1 MKINR
6 IISLASV
13 LLTGLAI
20 LGCQA
25 EKPIGEARAVAAGK
39 EVLSFEAVKAEAQ
52 TLPIYAD
59 GDWAVDVDSDWISV
73 EPMRGRGMGSV
84 TVSVSDNLKGG
95 VQNVPRQ
102 GKIIIQGGNTERRGS
117 VIVKQKG
124 DTYYGVATKT
134 LAEIR
139 ELDDEAV
146 AKIASAKVA
155 ALTTEGFLL
164 GDDSGFLYVLGKK
177 DVKIG
182 DNVSL
187 NGKKVTFHSNP
198 AFEAD
203 GLSVAGSS
211 EYSYPAA
218 ADLTAAISSYDGKS
232 IVYGKLTGSL
242 INGNMKLGGATIIIL
257 NPVAALEIEKFD
269 LHKVE
274 LSGFV
279 IGAEKTTG
287 YFVATAVED
296 KGADESLVPYP
307 IKWAIGKD
315 GMNYS
320 SSTFTNDT
328 PRIDPIQGV
337 GYIEYVPY
345 DLEHTNGGGNYKL
358 DVNANNPRVTG
369 PWVNDYWLFYGN
381 GAIKAGSE
389 VQIAFEMRSS
399 KWGMKYWLLEYL
411 DGEEWLVAGEP
422 NTANDPGYEVQYTV
436 ATDENNTNQPVLQVI
451 KFRKNNEHLQIRLR
465 CSALWR
471 GGGGTTESRST
482 ASSRLTITNPD
493 DPTYQPSVIILKE
506 GNGIEKDPT
515 FADIQ
520 LSTDLL
526 TFNGSPDSPKELVIT
541 SDYDFSISCTADWLS
556 FDKTEGLA
564 GEETTIA
571 VTCAPSELTE
581 LRQTRIKIVSEDSEK
596 FVNVVQSAAGQ
607 QLDPFI
613 SVSSGPVVKLA
624 IGGGEADVRI
634 QANVEVSHECAA
646 DWVTIEKLGTKSM
659 VEWTNYKVTCPKNE
673 TGDERSAVIRFF
685 NKAANQEV
693 CVTVTQS
700 GPQASFPVIW
710 SFPDPATNTNWK
722 DGVDWHCENP
732 TGSYVYS
739 DTHEGKMS
747 VVRFGDAPSSVPTY
761 KNDTPLGTRLLHYG
775 MYKDDYWLF
784 EVYDVKNPAGTYT
797 IGYGSVAS
805 AAGPKFFALEYSLD
819 GGSTW
824 TGINTQTKNV
834 ALKTG
839 ADARDI
845 TYTYAL
851 SPESDKANE
860 VCTVTESFHLGAIA
874 SKTKLMIRARVADT
888 MKLDRSAEMTSASH
902 GGTNRI
908 GARAEIHFT
917 AD

>member
-1 MKINR
+1 MKLNHIL
-6 IISLASV
+6 IFATA
-13 LLTGLAI
+13 LLVAF
-20 LGCQA
+20 GCQKEA
-25 EKPIGEARAVAAGK
+25 DKDARAVAAGE
-39 EVLSFEAVKAEAQ
+39 EVLTFEAVNAPAQ
-52 TLPIYAD
+52 ELPVYAD
-59 GDWAVDVDSDWISV
+59 GNWAVDVDSDWISV
-73 EPMRGRGMGSV
+73 EPTSGTGMGKV
-84 TVSVSDNLKGG
+84 TVSVSDNLKDG

-117 VIVKQKG
+117 VIVKQMG
-124 DTYYGVATKT
+124 DTYHGVATKT
-134 LAEIR
+134 LAQIR
-139 ELDDEAV
+139 DLDDEAV
-146 AKIASAKVA
+146 AKIASAQVA

-164 GDDSGFLYVLGKK
+164 SDDSGFLYVLGKK

-203 GLSVAGSS
+203 ELSVTAAG
-211 EYSYPAA
+211 EYNYPAA

-232 IVYGKLTGSL
+232 IVYGKLSGSL
-242 INGNMKLGGATIIIL
+242 INGNMKLGGATIVIL
-257 NPVAALEIEKFD
+257 NPVAALEIEKVD

-274 LSGFV
+274 LRGFV

-287 YFVATAVED
+287 YFIATAVED
-296 KGADESLVPYP
+296 KGEDESLVPYP
-307 IKWAIGKD
+307 LKWAIGKD

-320 SSTFTNDT
+320 SSTFTKDT

-345 DLEHTNGGGNYKL
+345 DLEHTDGQNNYNL
-358 DVNANNPRVTG
+358 DVQANNPRVTG

-411 DGEEWLVAGEP
+411 DGEEWLAAGEP
-422 NTANDPGYEVQYTV
+422 NTATINGEEVPYTV

-465 CSALWR
+465 CTVLWR
-471 GGGGTTESRST
+471 GGGGTTDSRST

-493 DPTYQPSVIILKE
+493 DPTYQPSIVILKE
-506 GNGIEKDPT
+506 GNGIERDPVE
-515 FADIQ
+515 ANIEV
-520 LSTDLL
+520 SAELL
-526 TFNGSPDSPKELVIT
+526 TFNGTPDEPKTLTIT
-541 SDYDFSISCTADWLS
+541 SDHDFSISSGADWLS

-564 GEETTIA
+564 GEATEIQ
-571 VTCAPSELTE
+571 VTCAPSELSE
-581 LRQTRIKIVSEDSEK
+581 LRQSTIKIVSEDSQK
-596 FVNVVQSAAGQ
+596 IVNVVQSAAGQ

-624 IGGGEADVRI
+624 IGGGEANVRI
-634 QANVEVSHECAA
+634 QSNVEVSHECAA
-646 DWVTIEKLGTKSM
+646 DWVTIEKLDTKAM

-693 CVTVTQS
+693 SVTVTQS

-747 VVRFGDAPSSVPTY
+747 VVRFGDAPSSSPTY

-824 TGINTQTKNV
+824 TGINTQTKSE

-839 ADARDI
+839 EGAREV

-851 SPESDKANE
+851 SPGNTANE
-860 VCTVTESFHLGAIA
+860 VCTVTESFHLGAITV
-874 SKTKLMIRARVADT
+874 KTKLMIRARVADT
-888 MKLDRSAEMTSASH
+888 MKLDRSAEMTSAYH

-908 GARAEIHFT
+908 GARAEIRFA

>member
-1 MKINR
+1 MKTHR
-6 IISLASV
+6 IISLATV
-13 LLTGLAI
+13 LLTGFAL

-25 EKPIGEARAVAAGK
+25 EKPIGEARAVAAGE

-164 GDDSGFLYVLGKK
+164 SDDSGFLYVLGKK

-198 AFEAD
+198 AFESD
-203 GLSVAGSS
+203 GLSVAGSG

-232 IVYGKLTGSL
+232 IVYGKLSGSI

-287 YFVATAVED
+287 YFIATAVED

-307 IKWAIGKD
+307 LKWAIGKD
-315 GMNYS
+315 GINYS
-320 SSTFTNDT
+320 SSTFTKDS

-337 GYIEYVPY
+337 GYIEYVPF
-345 DLEHTNGGGNYKL
+345 DLEHTNSGGNYNL

-381 GAIKAGSE
+381 GEIKAGTE
-389 VQIAFEMRSS
+389 VKIAFEMRSS

-422 NTANDPGYEVQYTV
+422 STDNAPGYDVLYTV
-436 ATDENNTNQPVLQVI
+436 ATDENNTNQPVDQII
-451 KFRKNNEHLQIRLR
+451 KFRKNNDHLQIRLR

-493 DPTYQPSVIILKE
+493 DPTYQPSIIILKE

-526 TFNGSPDSPKELVIT
+526 TFNGTPDAPKELVIT
-541 SDYDFSISCTADWLS
+541 SDYDFSLSSDTDWLS

-571 VTCAPSELTE
+571 VTCAPSELSE
-581 LRQTRIKIVSEDSEK
+581 LRQGLIKIVSEDSEK

-613 SVSSGPVVKLA
+613 SLSSGNK
-624 IGGGEADVRI
+624 IGVGYKEGTFTVRVQTNTDVQVEPTVPWLSAEA
-634 QANVEVSHECAA
+634 AP
-646 DWVTIEKLGTKSM
+646 GTKGM
-659 VEWTNYKVTCPKNE
+659 VEWKEYTVSYEANPSEDTGRDGGIRFYNSEYNLEAFLSVSQGFYIPSGKVWFNDDFEWLAPYIAAYKLAKPSDAEKLDPVGSNLASHAQPNLWNDQTNFKPVTDDLYARGYEDLNKSAKTLYMQENYFKMGATNKHTGLRLPGNNYGGDFSSDIILTFDWCAHMTGAGAIDNVTISVIVEGAGFCADSGKAESNPISTTQE
-673 TGDERSAVIRFF
+673 TGKLAWQHASVNIKGVTKATRIVIR
-685 NKAANQEV
+685 
-693 CVTVTQS
+693 
-700 GPQASFPVIW
+700 
-710 SFPDPATNTNWK
+710 
-722 DGVDWHCENP
+722 P
-732 TGSYVYS
+732 TKMFA
-739 DTHEGKMS
+739 EG
-747 VVRFGDAPSSVPTY
+747 APSQQRWHLDNI
-761 KNDTPLGTRLLHYG
+761 K
-775 MYKDDYWLF
+775 
-784 EVYDVKNPAGTYT
+784 
-797 IGYGSVAS
+797 IVA
-805 AAGPKFFALEYSLD
+805 E
-819 GGSTW
+819 
-824 TGINTQTKNV
+824 
-834 ALKTG
+834 
-839 ADARDI
+839 
-845 TYTYAL
+845 
-851 SPESDKANE
+851 
-860 VCTVTESFHLGAIA
+860 
-874 SKTKLMIRARVADT
+874 
-888 MKLDRSAEMTSASH
+888 
-902 GGTNRI
+902 
-908 GARAEIHFT
+908 
-917 AD
+917 